1 MTTKITNKMRYEL
14 LLTFDE
20 VKANDDLVEFCNKQ
34 IASLE
39 NRKKSDKPTARQIE
53 NEKFANLIVESM
65 ELNTLYSIGDII
77 KSVDFGD
84 TDMTPQRVSPMLN
97 KLVTSG
103 VLIKE
108 VDKRKPY
115 YKLA

>member
-1 MTTKITNKMRYEL
+1 MTKMTNKMRYEL

-34 IASLE
+34 IASLD

-53 NEKFANLIVESM
+53 NQKYSDMIVESM
-65 ELNTLYSIGDII
+65 ELNMLYSIGDII
-77 KSVDFGD
+77 KSVNFGD
-84 TDMTPQRVSPMLN
+84 TDMTPQRLSPMLN
-97 KLVTSG
+97 KLVASG
-103 VLIKE
+103 VLVKE

-115 YKLA
+115 FKLA